1 MWLVRQLEVVRRTAL
16 EGLRVSKHHMAPC
29 CPPSYAIFQ
38 HMVGL
43 YHEAVTRKIL
53 DIMDKGLEGNEYVSL
68 LQWVVT
74 VYPGKELL
82 GSPALGLQPTLIPPV
97 LSEQELEDLI
107 AAYIASLSNN
117 FSTWLENSIRQETED
132 WRSDSPPEEDA
143 E

>member
-1 MWLVRQLEVVRRTAL
+1 MKLDAN
-16 EGLRVSKHHMAPC
+16 
-29 CPPSYAIFQ
+29 
-38 HMVGL
+38 MVGL

-82 GSPALGLQPTLIPPV
+82 GSPALGLQPTLIPQL

-107 AAYIASLSNN
+107 AAYIAFLSDN

-132 WRSDSPPEEDA
+132 WRSDSPPEEDGEGA
-143 E
+143 FYTAGPVLVFRMVQESLEVASTV